1 MKLRVLLFVAFTL
14 ISAVPVLM
22 LATWVERSAVEK
34 EIHAVQEKHLLLAH
48 NLSSTLSRYVQD
60 VESGFRLM
68 VANMLNGTDITGVD
82 RLLTSLNLKHVVIL
96 DASNTVVQTL
106 RHGPG
111 VAVDLSSI
119 PTLDA
124 LRLSARAADETIVFS
139 DIVRVED
146 KPVFLVAQALDHE
159 TLAVGVLAT
168 DYLIKVQQA
177 ITFGERGHS
186 MIVDQTGKVI
196 AHPNQTWQE
205 ISKDASKIS
214 VVQAMMRGETGV
226 STFYSPPMQAD
237 MIAGHTAVPK
247 VGWGVMVPQ
256 PMQEL
261 LDRTRDVKGAALK
274 ISLLGMM
281 IAGLISWWLSK
292 SLARPIEA
300 VRHAAHAI
308 ASGQLD
314 TQVPA
319 LTKRAPVELQDLAHS
334 FNQMVNH
341 LSQTH
346 QEWLKALR
354 AAEQASRAKSEFLA
368 NLSHELRTP
377 LHGIL
382 SFAEFGIETVDT
394 DSNEELETYFQRIHQ
409 SGATLLTLLNALLDL
424 AKLEAGKMAF
434 RFEPVDL
441 GQLFD
446 SAIDEVRT
454 LVVQRHLTIRHDPF
468 DTPIETV
475 VDSEKTMQV
484 IRNLLNNAVKFSPE
498 GGSITIDMHQDSQSV
513 IITISDQGPGIPDAE
528 LESIFD
534 KFIQSSRTNTGA
546 GGTGLGLAICREI
559 VMAHQGR
566 IWAENAAGGG
576 ARLILELPLQGRN
589 KAALE
594 PVSIRTEHA
603 VVNG

>member
-1 MKLRVLLFVAFTL
+1 
-14 ISAVPVLM
+14 
-22 LATWVERSAVEK
+22 
-34 EIHAVQEKHLLLAH
+34 
-48 NLSSTLSRYVQD
+48 
-60 VESGFRLM
+60 
-68 VANMLNGTDITGVD
+68 
-82 RLLTSLNLKHVVIL
+82 
-96 DASNTVVQTL
+96 
-106 RHGPG
+106 
-111 VAVDLSSI
+111 
-119 PTLDA
+119 
-124 LRLSARAADETIVFS
+124 
-139 DIVRVED
+139 
-146 KPVFLVAQALDHE
+146 
-159 TLAVGVLAT
+159 
-168 DYLIKVQQA
+168 
-177 ITFGERGHS
+177 
-186 MIVDQTGKVI
+186 
-196 AHPNQTWQE
+196 
-205 ISKDASKIS
+205 
-214 VVQAMMRGETGV
+214 AMMRGETGV